1 MQFFNKLS
9 IREKSIIVGGGV
21 VLVLFLLY
29 FFVVAGMVARK
40 SQIETKVERE
50 REKETLLSQYVTEYE
65 SLRVERDQLR
75 NKIKERDE
83 NFSLARE
90 ISEIQSQL
98 SFPSQTAKPGKP
110 STKFD
115 SYIQSKTSINYKGK
129 TLDQIVNFLY
139 ALEKPE
145 RGIIVENFRLQ
156 PSKDRKQFTFSINL
170 YSVSL
175 VDSKK

>member
-29 FFVVAGMVARK
+29 FFVVAGMVEKK
-40 SQIETKVERE
+40 SLIENRV
-50 REKETLLSQYVTEYE
+50 EKERAKQQLLSQYVVEYE
-65 SLRVERDQLR
+65 SLKLERDQLR
-75 NKIKERDE
+75 NKIKERDK

-90 ISEIQSQL
+90 ISEIQSEL
-98 SFPSQTAKPGKP
+98 NFPSQTAKPGKP

-115 SYIQSKTSINYKGK
+115 SYIQSSTSINYRGK
-129 TLDQIVNFLY
+129 TLDQIVKFLY

-145 RGIIVENFRLQ
+145 RGIIIKNFRLQ
-156 PSKDRKQFTFSINL
+156 PGKNRKQFTFSINL

-175 VDSKK
+175 VDGQK